1 MTHFRRRRGS
11 LGNCVPPCGG
21 GGRRAGGAGAEPC
34 SVQGGQRVLH
44 RGRRLLAGR
53 RLAVAFPDE
62 FEGDPA
68 RLPDFTIQVVPS
80 MTTRGRRLPL
90 AAFPDRH
97 RGWRE
102 GQPHPGSSCARTVA
116 GPLAGMDRKPPGHG
130 SGPVWPCR
138 LTVQLQA
145 AGLQRFGRRCV
156 LAQFAP
162 AAGAEPKIQRTCPSC
177 PSQPRN
183 GQWCHLPS

>member
-1 MTHFRRRRGS
+1 MCPAVWLRRKT
-11 LGNCVPPCGG
+11 V
-21 GGRRAGGAGAEPC
+21 RRAWCRTWC
-34 SVQGGQRVLH
+34 SKED
-44 RGRRLLAGR
+44 LLAGY
-53 RLAVAFPDE
+53 RLAVAFHDE

-68 RLPDFTIQVVPS
+68 RLPDFTIQVVPA

-102 GQPHPGSSCARTVA
+102 GQPHPGSSSGRTVA
-116 GPLAGMDRKPPGHG
+116 GPLAGMDRKPTGHG

-145 AGLQRFGRRCV
+145 ARFGRRCPRSAAPV
-156 LAQFAP
+156 CSPLLLAQD
-162 AAGAEPKIQRTCPSC
+162 PKIERTCPSC
-177 PSQPRN
+177 PSQPRK
-183 GQWCHLPS
+183 GQIVSPTLVV